1 MGDRI
6 FAAQRAH
13 RHALQIVSSP
23 RHAVLAS
30 ISAMAA
36 ASRMKIPK
44 SLRDQLV
51 YLAGE
56 QCAICHRMLQE
67 FDEGSGK
74 SKHIADTAHIYPVSD
89 RGERGDPAR
98 RPTNVDDISNLVF
111 LCPYCHR
118 LIDWQGVGGRR
129 WPIEEVRKIK
139 REHEAWWAFQ
149 RARPSEDPG
158 EHQQEPVLAG
168 LEPGTAV
175 VAGGQSYRLPWEP
188 RPGRVDGAFAQE
200 WSPECDAVC
209 SQSYAYAETGK
220 ASHGWLRRVVARVDS
235 TAGARWRREL
245 IDEASLLTGGLPRL
259 PGLPDVLAVE
269 TTPTETIM
277 VITLPSTT
285 SMQDVFGGT
294 AGRTAK
300 EAVRALFSGLPTL
313 CAALGALH
321 DAGFTHNALDPA
333 AILVDKRGRLVLRDL
348 GRATQSSGTTKA
360 KDVIA
365 LASIIYESVTGVP
378 PLTGPDGPPVRA
390 SAHNPAVP
398 EYAATVLIRA
408 LTGDIED
415 ARAFAGQLRAKAS
428 TPTRR

>member
-1 MGDRI
+1 
-6 FAAQRAH
+6 
-13 RHALQIVSSP
+13 
-23 RHAVLAS
+23 
-30 ISAMAA
+30 MAA

-56 QCAICHRMLQE
+56 QCAVCHRMLRE
-67 FDEGSGK
+67 FDEESGK

-89 RGERGDPAR
+89 RGERGDPSR
-98 RPTNVDDISNLVF
+98 RPANVDDISNLVF

-129 WPIEEVRKIK
+129 WPIDELRKIK

-158 EHQQEPVLAG
+158 EHQQEPVLTG

-188 RPGRVDGAFAQE
+188 RPKRVDGAFGQE
-200 WSPECDAVC
+200 WSPGRDAVR

-220 ASHGWLRRVVARVDS
+220 ASHAWLRRVATRDS
-235 TAGARWRREL
+235 STSGADWRREL

-259 PGLPDVLAVE
+259 PALPEVLAVE
-269 TTPTETIM
+269 TTPTEAIVVTA
-277 VITLPSTT
+277 LPSTM
-285 SMQDVFGGT
+285 SMQDIFGGT
-294 AGRTAK
+294 PGRAAAET
-300 EAVRALFSGLPTL
+300 VRVLFSGLSTL

-333 AILVDKRGRLVLRDL
+333 AILIDKRGGLVLRDL
-348 GRATQSSGTTKA
+348 GHATQSSTTRA
-360 KDVIA
+360 NDVIA

-378 PLTGPDGPPVRA
+378 PLRGPDGPPVRA

-398 EYAATVLIRA
+398 EYAATALTSA

-415 ARAFAGQLRAKAS
+415 ARTFASQLRAKAS